1 MATQL
6 LNRTTIDT
14 LAGIAVEA
22 GHAIMQ
28 IYDQPEA
35 WNVEVKGDASPLTQ
49 ADVRAN
55 DIVVAALTRLAPEI
69 PVLSEESPWTGGDVA
84 TYWAVD
90 PLDGTKEFLKRNGE
104 FTVNIA
110 LVVEGVACM
119 GVICAP
125 ASKTVWAGVV
135 HGPEVR
141 GQASW
146 ASRAQLT
153 ALDSQSVEACTWQ
166 QISVA
171 SSAAQVADARSV
183 ANSSDSAVRATP
195 APPLRMVG
203 SRSHG
208 SNDYPAWVAP
218 LVTGATMIERGSS
231 LKFCLIAQGDADVY
245 VRMGPT
251 SIWDTAAG
259 NAILVA
265 AGGQVVDTE
274 NKAELSYCD
283 PHKVLNP
290 SFVAYAPQRIGRLK
304 TAIGSICRGY

>member
-1 MATQL
+1 MSPNPVLHGVRIPDVVQ
-6 LNRTTIDT
+6 
-14 LAGIAVEA
+14 IAVA
-22 GHAIMQ
+22 AAQSIMQ

-110 LVVEGVACM
+110 LVVEGVARM

-125 ASKTVWAGVV
+125 ALKTLWAGVCGGV
-135 HGPEVR
+135 AGDKGLESQAADLGVDR
-141 GQASW
+141 GSW
-146 ASRAQLT
+146 AARAVFDSFDGFSL
-153 ALDSQSVEACTWQ
+153 ADLDWSAIRVACKLGG
-166 QISVA
+166 SE
-171 SSAAQVADARSV
+171 DR
-183 ANSSDSAVRATP
+183 
-195 APPLRMVG
+195 LRLLG

-208 SNDYPAWVAP
+208 GDELPDWLCRVVKDAA
-218 LVTGATMIERGSS
+218 LLEKGSS
-231 LKFCLIAQGDADVY
+231 LKFCLIAQGDADFY
-245 VRMGPT
+245 IRMGPT

-259 NAILVA
+259 HAILVA
-265 AGGQVVDTE
+265 AGGQVVHAQTRQ
-274 NKAELSYCD
+274 ALSYPD
-283 PHKVLNP
+283 PQQVLNP
-290 SFVAYAPQRIGRLK
+290 GFVAFAEVMR
-304 TAIGSICRGY
+304 

>member
-1 MATQL
+1 MSPNSVLHGLRIPAVVQ
-6 LNRTTIDT
+6 
-14 LAGIAVEA
+14 IAVA
-22 GHAIMQ
+22 AAQSIMQ

-55 DIVVAALTRLAPEI
+55 DIILAALTRLAPEI
-69 PVLSEESPWTGGDVA
+69 PILSEESPWTGGDVA

-110 LVVEGVACM
+110 LVVEGVTRM

-125 ASKTVWAGVV
+125 AWKTVWAGVV

-146 ASRAQLT
+146 AARAQLM
-153 ALDSQSVEACTWQ
+153 ALDSQSVEACTWE
-166 QISVA
+166 QISVSNGA
-171 SSAAQVADARSV
+171 LVQ
-183 ANSSDSAVRATP
+183 ATP
-195 APPLRMVG
+195 VTPLRMVG
-203 SRSHG
+203 SRSHR
-208 SNDYPAWVAP
+208 SDDYPAWVAP
-218 LVTGATMIERGSS
+218 LVAGATMIERGSS
-231 LKFCLIAQGDADVY
+231 LKFCLVAQGDADMY

-259 NAILVA
+259 HAILVA
-265 AGGQVVDTE
+265 AGGHVVHAQTRE
-274 NKAELSYCD
+274 ILRYPD
-283 PHKVLNP
+283 PRQVLNP
-290 SFVAYAPQRIGRLK
+290 AFVAFAEVMR
-304 TAIGSICRGY
+304 